1 MLAFLL
7 EILLQLLVEAFF
19 QFLAEIL
26 LELGFEAIVHS
37 IRRRRSAN
45 PPLAAVGLL
54 IIGAAAGFLSCWV
67 LPNPL
72 LRHLPYF
79 PHISLLLA
87 PLATGAAMHAFG
99 SWRRRQGGDPSLL
112 ATFWGG
118 ALFAFA
124 MGLVRSICVTRA

>member
-7 EILLQLLVEAFF
+7 ELLLQLLVEALC
-19 QFLAEIL
+19 QFVAELL
-26 LELGFEAIVHS
+26 LEFGFEAIAHS
-37 IRRRRSAN
+37 VRRGRSAY
-45 PPLAAVGLL
+45 PVFGAVGLF
-54 IIGAAAGFLSCWV
+54 IIGGLVGFVTCWV

-72 LRHLPYF
+72 LRPVPYV
-79 PHISLLLA
+79 PRLSLVLA

-99 SWRRRQGGDPSLL
+99 TWRRRRGGDPSVL

-124 MGLVRSICVTRA
+124 MGVSRTACLAHG